1 MAAGRVKKA
10 KKRSASQMSAT
21 GRITM
26 KSRRRAKNRNRL
38 AKFGIFIMMAIL
50 IGILSVQIVQLN
62 RKNESYKEQEAQLQ
76 EQKESE
82 ESRTS
87 RLKEKQEYVNS
98 KEYVEDT
105 AKSKLGMAY
114 DDEIIFKEE

>member
-1 MAAGRVKKA
+1 
-10 KKRSASQMSAT
+10 
-21 GRITM
+21 M
-26 KSRRRAKNRNRL
+26 KSRRRAKGRNRL
-38 AKFGIFIMMAIL
+38 ARLGIFIMMAVL

-62 RKNESYKEQEAQLQ
+62 QKNEAYKEQEAQLQ

-87 RLKEKQEYVNS
+87 RLKEEQEYVNS

-114 DDEIIFKEE
+114 KDEIIFKEE